1 MHRRRRRRRTQN
13 DVELNLAAM
22 LDMAFQLLTFFILTF
37 KPAPIEGEV
46 ALRLPPPKPV
56 TVIKEGRAAGSD
68 VSDINP
74 VAGVNTLAV
83 SVFPNRA
90 GAIESL
96 AIGEA
101 PIANVGQ
108 LETRLKAV
116 LGDPGNPFDQVII
129 QVGSDLH
136 YDELMRV
143 IDVCTKQTLPSGE
156 KLTKL
161 SFVELP
167 GGSAGQ

>member
-1 MHRRRRRRRTQN
+1 MRRRRRTQN

-37 KPAPIEGEV
+37 KPAPIEGEI

-56 TVIKEGRAAGSD
+56 TVVQQGEVVGSD
-68 VSDINP
+68 VSNINP
-74 VAGVNTLAV
+74 VAGVNTLTL
-83 SVFPNRA
+83 SVFPSRS

-108 LETRLKAV
+108 LESRLKAV
-116 LGDPGNPFDQVII
+116 LADPGNPFDQVII
-129 QVGSDLH
+129 QVGSDLR
-136 YDELMRV
+136 YEELMRV
-143 IDVCTKQTLPSGE
+143 IDVCTKQTLPNGD

-167 GGSAGQ
+167 GNPAGQ

>member
-1 MHRRRRRRRTQN
+1 MRRRRRTQS

-56 TVIKEGRAAGSD
+56 TVVRDAPVAGSD
-68 VSDINP
+68 VSNINP
-74 VAGVNTLAV
+74 VAGVNTLTL
-83 SVFPNRA
+83 SVFPSRS

-101 PIANVGQ
+101 PIGNIGQ
-108 LETRLKAV
+108 LEGRLKAV
-116 LGDPGNPFDQVII
+116 LGDPGNPFDQVVI
-129 QVGSDLH
+129 QVGSDLR
-136 YDELMRV
+136 YEELMRV
-143 IDVCTKQTLPSGE
+143 IDVCTKQTLPTGE

>member
-1 MHRRRRRRRTQN
+1 MRRRRRRTQS

-46 ALRLPPPKPV
+46 ELRLPPPKPV
-56 TVIKEGRAAGSD
+56 TVVRDGQTAGSD
-68 VSDINP
+68 LSNINP
-74 VAGVNTLAV
+74 VAGVNTLTV
-83 SVFPNRA
+83 SVFPSRS

-108 LETRLKAV
+108 LESRLKTV
-116 LGDPGNPFDQVII
+116 LNDPGSPFDQVVV
-129 QVGSDLH
+129 QVGSDLR
-136 YDELMRV
+136 Y
-143 IDVCTKQTLPSGE
+143 
-156 KLTKL
+156 
-161 SFVELP
+161 
-167 GGSAGQ
+167 